1 MAAPEDIEVLLVD
14 DLPENLLALEAL
26 LRRDGLRPV
35 QARSAAEA
43 LELMLVHDFALALLD
58 VQMPETDGFELAELM
73 RGVER
78 TRAIPIIF
86 LTAVATDERRRF
98 RGYEAG
104 AVDYL
109 LKPLDQ
115 TLLLNKVEVFVELAR
130 QRRELARQRDA
141 LSQTAEQLSA
151 ALTLLRAHGDNS
163 PLAIVRFDPSFRVTE
178 WSQGAA
184 RLFGW
189 SAAEA
194 VGRMA
199 VDLGWLEAGM
209 LQPLASLSRA
219 NPRTVALL
227 GARSRD
233 GALLDCEFYASALL
247 DGEGRLASVNA
258 QILDVT
264 ERRRAEET
272 QQLLIGELNHRVKNM
287 LATVQA
293 IASQTLR
300 HAPSPADFSS
310 SFTGRI
316 QAMARA
322 HSLLS
327 DATWQG
333 ARLSDLIRAQL
344 RLGAF
349 DETRI
354 AAGGPNLFLSPQL
367 ALHLGLILHE
377 LGTNA
382 IKYGALSLPQGQVRI
397 SWIAEG
403 ESLRLSWVERGGP
416 PAKPPARRG
425 FGTTLIEQSVKAQG
439 GVARA
444 SYGAEGVRWEIE
456 VAMPPPGTPP
466 GPPARAATA
475 AQPGPAEPLIGTVE
489 VEPGL
494 LAGRRIL
501 VVEDEPLV
509 ALELTT
515 ILEEAGAAV
524 LGPAATPEEV
534 LDCLEQA
541 EVDGALLDGNLRGR
555 AVDDV
560 AAMLAQRKVPFAFVS
575 GYAKDN
581 LPRAFAEV
589 PLLGKPFTGEQLLR
603 TTAGLFAASPVA
615 ESTVGEVPVAESTV
629 A

>member
-1 MAAPEDIEVLLVD
+1 LTASDDIEVLLVD

-26 LRRDGLRPV
+26 LARDGLRLV
-35 QARSAAEA
+35 KARSAAEA

-58 VQMPETDGFELAELM
+58 VQMPGLDGFELAELM

-109 LKPLDQ
+109 LKPIDH
-115 TLLLNKVEVFVELAR
+115 TLLLNKVGVFVELAR
-130 QRRELARQRDA
+130 QRQELSRQRDA
-141 LSQTAEQLSA
+141 LRQSA
-151 ALTLLRAHGDNS
+151 AQLTAALGLLRAHDDNS
-163 PLAIVRFDPSFRVTE
+163 PLAIVRFDPEFRIAE
-178 WSQGAA
+178 WSAGAT

-194 VGRMA
+194 LGREPA
-199 VDLGWLEAGM
+199 GLGWLEAAA
-209 LQPLASLSRA
+209 LQPFCDLSA
-219 NPRTVALL
+219 DNPRAVTSLQ
-227 GARSRD
+227 ARGRQ
-233 GALLDCEFYASALL
+233 GELFDCECYASALL
-247 DGEGRLASVNA
+247 DPRGRLTSVNVL
-258 QILDVT
+258 ILDVT

-300 HAPSPADFSS
+300 HAPSPADFSG

-333 ARLSDLIRAQL
+333 ARLGDLIRAQL

-354 AAGGPNLFLSPQL
+354 AAAGPDLFLSPQL

-382 IKYGALSLPQGQVRI
+382 IKYGALSLPQGQVAI
-397 SWIAEG
+397 GWSVEG
-403 ESLRLSWVERGGP
+403 GSLRLSWAESGGP
-416 PAKPPARRG
+416 PASPPARRG

-439 GVARA
+439 GQARA
-444 SYGAEGVRWEIE
+444 AYERAGVRWEID
-456 VAMPPPGTPP
+456 VAWPAPGTPAGQEP
-466 GPPARAATA
+466 RRAAPARAA
-475 AQPGPAEPLIGTVE
+475 AQPNGTADHA
-489 VEPGL
+489 PGA

-509 ALELTT
+509 ALELAT
-515 ILEEAGAAV
+515 ILREAGAEV

-534 LDCLEQA
+534 LACIEDSP
-541 EVDGALLDGNLRGR
+541 VDAALLDGNLRGL

-560 AAMLAQRKVPFAFVS
+560 AALLAARKVPFAFVS
-575 GYAKDN
+575 GYEKDN
-581 LPRAFAEV
+581 LPRDFADA
-589 PLLGKPFTGEQLLR
+589 PLLGKPFTQEQLLG
-603 TTAGLFAASPVA
+603 TTAALFA
-615 ESTVGEVPVAESTV
+615 GR
-629 A
+629 